1 MNFQRFLYSDVGKI
15 IISILLG
22 LGLST
27 LFRKACNNRN
37 CITFN
42 GPKLS
47 DIEKKVYKFD
57 DKCYTFKTHA
67 ETCSVNKKQVD
78 FA

>member
-1 MNFQRFLYSDVGKI
+1 MNFQRLLHSKIGKI

-22 LGLST
+22 LGLAS
-27 LFRKACNNRN
+27 LFRKACNDRN
-37 CITFN
+37 CITFK

-47 DIEKKVYKFD
+47 EIRNKVYKFN
-57 DKCYTFKTHA
+57 DKCYTFKT
-67 ETCSVNKKQVD
+67 EGESCSKLKKQVR